1 MMAGGGSSSGL
12 LSTVSKG
19 PPPPPEAAE
28 VEEDAVEKDYV
39 GMSEESSSCYPGGKG
54 DDGETEEEKEEDDE
68 ELELGLSLGAKKANG
83 GASRGG
89 APWGEYCRI
98 LTADDFPSLV
108 SRASPLSSCSSV
120 SSSSVTLGGGDGGG
134 GAGAR
139 GVAVSGARD
148 AVRST
153 NPPPSSQMVVGWPPI
168 RAYRMNSLVNQSK
181 DNTSSNAVVI
191 TAHKKTNESSNNHPK
206 EVIARELEKK
216 RGLAGKSLF
225 VKVNMD
231 GDPIGRKIDLNAHR
245 SYETLAVALE
255 AMFHKSTAGLGAS
268 RYVSRTSK
276 LLDGSSEFTL
286 TYEDKDG
293 DWMLVGDVPWG
304 MFLSTVKRLRIMRTS
319 DSNGLEPRLHSSESG
334 GRLRNVA

>member
-1 MMAGGGSSSGL
+1 MMAGGGSSSGS

-19 PPPPPEAAE
+19 PPLPPEAE
-28 VEEDAVEKDYV
+28 ELEEDAVEIDYV
-39 GMSEESSSCYPGGKG
+39 GLSEESSSCYPGGKG
-54 DDGETEEEKEEDDE
+54 DDGETEEKEEEDE
-68 ELELGLSLGAKKANG
+68 ELELGLSLGAKKAGG

-89 APWGEYCRI
+89 APWREYCRI
-98 LTADDFPSLV
+98 LTAEDFPSLV
-108 SRASPLSSCSSV
+108 SRASPLSSSSSV
-120 SSSSVTLGGGDGGG
+120 SSSSAMLGGGGGGGGG

-139 GVAVSGARD
+139 KVAVSGARG
-148 AVRST
+148 AVGST

-181 DNTSSNAVVI
+181 DNTSSNAGVI

-231 GDPIGRKIDLNAHR
+231 GDPIGRKIDLNAHS

-255 AMFHKSTAGLGAS
+255 AMFHKSTGGLGAS
-268 RYVSRTSK
+268 RHVSRTSK
-276 LLDGSSEFTL
+276 LLDGSSKFTL

-319 DSNGLEPRLHSSESG
+319 DSSGLVLVGHR
-334 GRLRNVA
+334 